1 MLGYMEASLEPTVTG
16 VGLVFESVVMDLRP
30 GFAWMEPMYW
40 VKQVLGHRGG
50 PSIWGPGQ

>member
-30 GFAWMEPMYW
+30 GFVWMEPMYW